1 MRNVILFVVVAA
13 AALVADASP
22 STGHAHIAALLRRQ
36 LPGSSTSS
44 STGSSSFPGIDP
56 SSITAN
62 AKCQSPCSPFTDTSA
77 VEVSFLFYGGGH
89 RLPLYLVTLTCY
101 LLSAF
106 FRPAPRRYRAC
117 VGSRTII
124 ASRAV
129 SNAFRRVLSRAS

>member
-77 VEVSFLFYGGGH
+77 VEACSEKVSCLCGQQNYNS
-89 RLPLYLVTLTCY
+89 
-101 LLSAF
+101 LSSCF
-106 FRPAPRRYRAC
+106 QC
-117 VGSRTII
+117 VSP
-124 ASRAV
+124 SSV
-129 SNAFRRVLSRAS
+129 SSILNC